1 MTESHDEPEPDPE
14 LARLLREWTVP
25 ALPDSLDA
33 RVKDLRTA
41 AFLNAVRKV
50 ATSYMELGIFP

>member
-1 MTESHDEPEPDPE
+1 M
-14 LARLLREWTVP
+14 RR
-25 ALPDSLDA
+25 DA

-41 AFLNAVRKV
+41 AFPNALQKV

>member
-1 MTESHDEPEPDPE
+1 M
-14 LARLLREWTVP
+14 RR
-25 ALPDSLDA
+25 DA

-41 AFLNAVRKV
+41 AFLNALQKV